1 MFSGRIH
8 SEELMEYQRYSGNI
22 NELQAESGRPVVLGG
37 LPLPALAR
45 LLVQLV
51 YDRPQTIFVA
61 VPSALMAE
69 DLVGDLSF
77 FWPEGQERIHLF
89 PALEAKPFLAQAAGP
104 DSGLARQWALAQLA
118 SGDSPRLVVASAAAA
133 LRLIPEPRDVL
144 SRTRLIQSGTE
155 LDLEELKK
163 FLVHSGCSPVGQ
175 VESRGDFSARGD
187 IVDIFPAGQ
196 KLPVRIELFGDF
208 VESVRSFRIDDQRS
222 VGRLDSLKLAP
233 ALDFSYDP
241 ESGRRAAARLEEL
254 ARSAGWHGL
263 LWEPL
268 AEKFGQAESFSGLE
282 SWAPLF
288 TSLVPLGA
296 SLGSAR
302 CLLYEPEE
310 LAKAGEAAWLGLA
323 NHFDRLRL
331 EERPHLEL
339 ESLWQSS
346 EESLAWLQQRPG
358 WRARNLAL
366 PEEPRSPAV
375 YYRLPVELN
384 RGLSVAPVAG
394 RGGAGFLAPLA
405 ARVRSLLGRGF
416 ETHLV
421 SRSAEQSRRLA
432 EMLLEYD
439 LSASKTL
446 AGRGRQEEGRLS
458 LETGQLSVGF
468 ALDVDRVAYIA
479 EDEIFGAKGRPRRR
493 RATEEV
499 KGLKFASLKDLS
511 PGDFV
516 VHSLHGI
523 GQYQGLVTLNLS
535 YGQKGD
541 FLHLVYKG
549 GDKLYVPVELFN
561 EVGKYV
567 GSGDR
572 PPSLDKLGGQS
583 WERLKEKV
591 KENIRQMAEELLK
604 LYAARQITP
613 GHAYEGRDGLLTE
626 FAAAF
631 DYTETPDQE
640 RAIDEVLADLAAPRP
655 MDRLVCG
662 DVGYGKTEV
671 AMRAAFKVVSEKKQV
686 AVLVPTTILAEQ
698 HGHTFEARLAPWGLR
713 TVSLSRFKKPA
724 EIRELLKRVAEGQVD
739 VVVGTH
745 RLLQKDVKFKDLGL
759 LVIDEEHRFGV
770 ADKEKL
776 KKLRAQVD
784 VLAMSATPIPR
795 SLSMSLSGIRDLS
808 SITTPPQDRLAVQTT
823 LLKYED
829 EAVCEAIDRELARGG
844 QVFLVHNRVRDI
856 HLWAAKFKRLMP
868 LVRFG
873 IGHGQM
879 KETELEEV
887 MTQFLNRE
895 LDVWITTTIVES
907 GLDFPAAGTIIIDQ
921 ADRFGLAQLYQLRG
935 RVGRGNQQA
944 YAYMMV
950 DDPEI
955 LTADAKKRL
964 KAILDHSELGS
975 GYQIAMHDLQI
986 RGSGNILGAAQSGQ
1000 ANLVGFEMYTQ
1011 LMEEAIAELKGQPL
1025 EEEMEPEVHLGL
1037 PAYLPSDYVP
1047 DTESRLVLY
1056 RRLASAAGFEEIKA
1070 LEEEMLD
1077 RFGPLPDEARSL
1089 AAMMEIKLMLKK
1101 AGVKKLESGAGGLTL
1116 SFGPGGPVNYD
1127 KIMDLVMDKNR
1138 KVRLSPGGT
1147 LFVGDVRLR
1156 SGADLPDLKKFLPGL
1171 A

>member
-1 MFSGRIH
+1 MD
-8 SEELMEYQRYSGNI
+8 YQRYNGDIS
-22 NELQAESGRPVVLGG
+22 ELQADDRRAVVLGG
-37 LPLPALAR
+37 LPPAALAR

-51 YDRPQTIFVA
+51 YDRPQTIFVT
-61 VPSALMAE
+61 VPTALMAE
-69 DLVGDLSF
+69 DLVGDLGF
-77 FWPEGQERIHLF
+77 FWPQGQDRIHHF
-89 PALEAKPFLAQAAGP
+89 PAFEAKPFLSQATSP
-104 DSGLARQWALAQLA
+104 ETSLERQWALAQLA
-118 SGDSPRLVVASAAAA
+118 SGDSPRLAVASAAAA
-133 LRLIPEPRDVL
+133 LRRTPDPVEVL
-144 SRTRLIQSGTE
+144 NRTRLVESGTE
-155 LDLEELKK
+155 LDLDELKK
-163 FLVHSGCSPVGQ
+163 FLIQNGYSPVGQ

-208 VESVRSFRIDDQRS
+208 VESIRSFRIDDQRS
-222 VGRLDSLKLAP
+222 VGRLESLKLAP
-233 ALDFSYDP
+233 ASEFAYTP
-241 ESGRRAAARLEEL
+241 ESGQIAAGRLEEM
-254 ARSAGWHGL
+254 AHSASWHGL

-268 AEKFGQAESFSGLE
+268 AERLSQAESFSGLE

-296 SLGSAR
+296 SLGTAR
-302 CLLYEPEE
+302 CLIYEPED
-310 LAKAGEAAWLGLA
+310 LAKAGEAAWLGLY
-323 NHFDRLRL
+323 NHFERLRV

-339 ESLWQSS
+339 ESLWQNS
-346 EESLAWLQQRPG
+346 EDSLAWIQKRPG

-366 PEEPRSPAV
+366 PEEPRPGTV
-375 YYRLPVELN
+375 YWRLPIELN
-384 RGLSVAPVAG
+384 SGLGGPPTVG
-394 RGGAGFLAPLA
+394 RGGAGLLAPLA
-405 ARVRSLLGRGF
+405 ARVRSLLGRGY

-432 EMLLEYD
+432 EMLGEYD
-439 LSASKTL
+439 LAASRTL
-446 AGRGRQEEGRLS
+446 AGRPRAAEGSLS
-458 LETGQLSVGF
+458 LEVGQLSGGF
-468 ALDVDRVAYIA
+468 AADFDRVAYIA

-493 RATEEV
+493 RASEEV

-516 VHSLHGI
+516 VHNIHGI

-549 GDKLYVPVELFN
+549 GDKLYVPVELFG

-572 PPSLDKLGGQS
+572 APSLDKLGGQT
-583 WERLKEKV
+583 WEKLKEKV

-613 GHAYEGRDGLLTE
+613 GHAYDQRDSLLTE
-626 FAAAF
+626 FEAAF
-631 DYTETPDQE
+631 EYTETPDQE

-698 HGHTFEARLAPWGLR
+698 HGHTFEARLSPWGIR
-713 TVSLSRFKKPA
+713 TASLSRFKKPA
-724 EIRELLKRVAEGQVD
+724 EIRELLKKVAEGQVD

-795 SLSMSLSGIRDLS
+795 SLSMSLAGIRDLS
-808 SITTPPQDRLAVQTT
+808 SITTPPQDRLAVRTT

-844 QVFLVHNRVRDI
+844 QAFLIHNRVRDI
-856 HLWAAKFKRLMP
+856 HLWAAKLKRLMP

-873 IGHGQM
+873 VGHGQM
-879 KETELEEV
+879 KETELEV
-887 MTQFLNRE
+887 MTRFLNRE
-895 LDVWITTTIVES
+895 VDVWITTTIVES

-944 YAYMMV
+944 YAYLMV
-950 DDPEI
+950 DNPDL

-1011 LMEEAIAELKGQPL
+1011 LMEEAIADLKGQPL
-1025 EEEMEPEVHLGL
+1025 EEEMEPEVHMGL

-1056 RRLASAAGFEEIKA
+1056 RRLASAASFEEIRA
-1070 LEEEMLD
+1070 LEEEMRD
-1077 RFGPLPDEARSL
+1077 RFGSPPDEANSL
-1089 AAMMEIKLMLKK
+1089 VAMMEIKLMLKK
-1101 AGVKKLESGAGGLTL
+1101 AGVRKLETGAGGLTL
-1116 SFGPGGPVNYD
+1116 TFGPAGPASYEKVMALVLD
-1127 KIMDLVMDKNR
+1127 KGR
-1138 KVRLSPGGT
+1138 KVRLSPSGK

-1156 SGADLPDLKKFLPGL
+1156 SGADLPGLKNFLPGL